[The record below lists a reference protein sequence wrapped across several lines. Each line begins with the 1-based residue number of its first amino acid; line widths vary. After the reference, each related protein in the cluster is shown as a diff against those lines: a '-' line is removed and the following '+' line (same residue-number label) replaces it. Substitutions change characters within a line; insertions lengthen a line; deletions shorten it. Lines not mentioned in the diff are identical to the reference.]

1 MSLVLRSVIA
11 VTAILT
17 VLLSLAAGSL
27 YLSEE
32 EITPES
38 ATIAYNEHFPN
49 SEEMVVR
56 MAAEL
61 EMINAENLAGIETA
75 AGGE

>member
-1 MSLVLRSVIA
+1 MSLVLRSIIA
-11 VTAILT
+11 ITAILT
-17 VLLSLAAGSL
+17 VLLSIAAGSL

-38 ATIAYNEHFPN
+38 TTIAYSENFPK
-49 SEEMVVR
+49 SEEMLNR

-61 EMINAENLAGIETA
+61 ESLSAESLSSIETA